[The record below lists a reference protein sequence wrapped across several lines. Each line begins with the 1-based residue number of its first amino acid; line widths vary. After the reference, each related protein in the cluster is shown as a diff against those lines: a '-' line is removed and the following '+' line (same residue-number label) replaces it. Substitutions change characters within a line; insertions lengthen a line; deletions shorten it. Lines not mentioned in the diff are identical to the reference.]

1 MFDDP
6 ADDLSLSD
14 GAASTD
20 AIENAKLYLT
30 IIEKLAYSIPE
41 SGVPSVAPL
50 LVERLDLLLQKLI
63 IMQTNTSSFAE
74 NRSVSSSGPVV
85 MARFNFER
93 SLAFWFSALLRM
105 TVLHRA
111 AFNAPASLGPKAG
124 SLQEQTR
131 LLVSIFCISLAR
143 LPDNILRLFPTANYF
158 PHTIQ
163 PKNFRPCPGILL
175 QTHALDVAAS
185 LIDSFPDEARL
196 QCGRFLKEKCPPFLQ
211 FQNDRRF
218 LYLLGPMTD
227 TAIHSSQLPASISSP
242 AAGGSTPTPT
252 PSGSVSAGPP
262 NQSQQVAASTGV
274 LPGLSEIT
282 NPVADRLRIQ
292 HRGRVIGPYPVRP
305 WELLEDAA
313 PILGVNDTAVSLKLF
328 DARRVRA

>member
-1 MFDDP
+1 MFDEP
-6 ADDLSLSD
+6 ADDLSSSD

-20 AIENAKLYLT
+20 AIESAKLYLT

-41 SGVPSVAPL
+41 AGVPSVTPL

-63 IMQTNTSSFAE
+63 IMQTNPNSFAE
-74 NRSVSSSGPVV
+74 SRSVSSSGPVV
-85 MARFNFER
+85 MAKFNFER

-105 TVLHRA
+105 TVLHRS
-111 AFNAPASLGPKAG
+111 AFNAPASFGPKAG

-143 LPDNILRLFPTANYF
+143 LPDNILRLFPTADYF

-163 PKNFRPCPGILL
+163 PKNLRPCPGILL

-252 PSGSVSAGPP
+252 PSGNFSAGPST
-262 NQSQQVAASTGV
+262 QSQQVAASTGS
-274 LPGLSEIT
+274 LPGLSENT
-282 NPVADRLRIQ
+282 NSVADRLRIQ
-292 HRGRVIGPYPVRP
+292 HRGRIIGPYPVRP

-328 DARRVRA
+328 NARRVRA